1 MDQITMAMVAPAIPC
16 FPIWVAQQKGYF
28 AQAGIEATTL
38 ITGTTDKVTSALRD
52 NDGQLAV
59 VTPEGVI
66 ADIAS
71 GGTLRLVAGNTNKAP
86 LTLIGLPSIHT
97 IEDLRGRT
105 IGTSSLQ
112 EGTAIL
118 VQRMLAQHG
127 LHYPGDYQFD
137 LTGAHPQRWEALQAG
152 TIDAGLQL
160 VPYDY
165 IAIEAGFSNLGSARD
180 YVPHYA
186 FTAIA
191 ADLAWARP
199 QRDVVRRALSALR
212 TAVMWTRD
220 HIDESAAIVTSES
233 HTDPDHA
240 IRALHDFFDDGVVSA
255 DLSIEQQALDEV
267 VGSARQAGLVGDDAA
282 LSYGQIV
289 DGSFLDQA

>member
-1 MDQITMAMVAPAIPC
+1 MDEISMAMVAPAIPC

-28 AQAGIEATTL
+28 AEAGIEATTL

-52 NDGQLAV
+52 NDCQIAI

-66 ADIAS
+66 ADIAG
-71 GGTLRLVAGNTNKAP
+71 GGTLRLVAGNTSKAP

-97 IEDLRGRT
+97 IEDLRGRK

-118 VQRMLAQHG
+118 VQRMLAEHG

-165 IAIEAGFSNLGSARD
+165 MAEEAGFSNLGAARD

-191 ADLAWARP
+191 ADLNWARP
-199 QRDVVRRALSALR
+199 HHDVVRRALSALR
-212 TAVMWTRD
+212 TAVTWTRD
-220 HIDESAAIVTSES
+220 HIDESVPIVTSES
-233 HTDPDHA
+233 HTDPEHA
-240 IRALHDFFDDGVVSA
+240 IRALHDFFNDDVVSV
-255 DLSIEQQALDEV
+255 DLSIEPEALDEV
-267 VGSARQAGLVGDDAA
+267 ISSARQAGLVGDDEA
-282 LSYGQIV
+282 LTYEQVV
-289 DGSFLDQA
+289 DGSFLDER